1 MFLRRLGSSTSL
13 SLSLSLSRG
22 GPYHDAPAAPLPF
35 FPPSLAPGSRRKRG
49 KKKKERK
56 KEKKGIEWKK
66 WRASRYRGAWSGEPS
81 LPTISRCT
89 LTRRADRVVSLC
101 GSGIAD
107 REVAFFLAKC
117 LVCKCNC
124 IGDAL
129 SGAFFFL
136 FQRILSIS
144 PSRLLSFV
152 RENLSRNLILLIFF
166 CLVCNCIR
174 DSRFLELSRPREFL
188 FLDERGLILR
198 F

>member
-129 SGAFFFL
+129 SGAFFF
-136 FQRILSIS
+136 FGSTYIVNFSITS
-144 PSRLLSFV
+144 LEFCTRESFEKFDFANFFLPRL
-152 RENLSRNLILLIFF
+152 
-166 CLVCNCIR
+166 
-174 DSRFLELSRPREFL
+174 
-188 FLDERGLILR
+188 
-198 F
+198 